1 MNNTFPI
8 YDVILDDDSLG
19 LTAISLVD
27 YPAIMTDFLAFK
39 EQGMQQIWMSSHEK
53 REIVSPVLIPNQLIL
68 RKGKDGSLYYI
79 RWTEKTI
86 ELAAKKYLANGW
98 FNNFTVMHPT
108 FYNEDMKYEDA
119 LEKDVYMLRMWT
131 IEDEATDDANTKYGF
146 NLPKGTLMVHFK
158 VHNRKIWQRIKS
170 GELKGLSI
178 EAFTNIARS
187 DNEVKLDINMS
198 KLDVTNKQMNLFQKF
213 IQFMNEVSSEAAEI
227 ADIAKKDETDSGDVS
242 LKYYIDDEHFIEV
255 DAEGFARDE
264 EANLVAEGE
273 YKLADGNVLVVDA
286 NGKFVETKAVSDV
299 DAEEPVEAP
308 LAESKVEDKKDED
321 EEDKKEDEGEPS
333 GEGDNA
339 ESEGD
344 VEGNTE
350 DTETP
355 REENDEAPVEE
366 PVEEVPTEE
375 PTEEVPVE
383 DVPAALVPFE
393 IDGEEYLLPQPV
405 VDYINSLKGE
415 GDVIKAELMQMKE
428 NTPSA
433 KPIPTVITQS
443 SSESEEYNGLWD
455 AVRLLNRKR

>member
-8 YDVILDDDSLG
+8 YDVVLDDDSLG

-39 EQGMQQIWMSSHEK
+39 EQSLQQIWMSSHEK

-68 RKGKDGSLYYI
+68 RKGEDGSLYYI

-108 FYNEDMKYEDA
+108 FYDKDMKYEDA

-131 IEDEATDDANTKYGF
+131 IDNPETDDANTKYGF

-187 DNEVKLDINMS
+187 DNEVKLDLNMS

-227 ADIAKKDETDSGDVS
+227 SDIAKNDATESGEVS
-242 LKYYIDDEHFIEV
+242 LKYYIDDEHYIEV

-264 EANLVAEGE
+264 ESNLVAEGE
-273 YKLADGNVLVVDA
+273 YKLADGNVLVVDS
-286 NGKFVETKAVSDV
+286 NNKFVETKAVSDAEV
-299 DAEEPVEAP
+299 EEPVEAP
-308 LAESKVEDKKDED
+308 LAESKVEDEENKKDED
-321 EEDKKEDEGEPS
+321 EEDNTEDEGETS
-333 GEGDNA
+333 GDTSDV

-344 VEGNTE
+344 VESTPE

-355 REENDEAPVEE
+355 AEEGEETPVEE
-366 PVEEVPTEE
+366 PV
-375 PTEEVPVE
+375 EEVPVE

-393 IDGEEYLLPQPV
+393 IDGEEFLLPQPV

-415 GDVIKAELMQMKE
+415 GDVMKAELMQMKD

-433 KPIPTVITQS
+433 KPIPTVFSQS
-443 SSESEEYNGLWD
+443 SIEDETVGLAD
-455 AVRLLNRKR
+455 AIRLLNQKR

>member
-8 YDVILDDDSLG
+8 YDVVLDDDSLG

-39 EQGMQQIWMSSHEK
+39 EQSLQQIWMSSHDK

-68 RKGKDGSLYYI
+68 RKGEDGSLYYI

-108 FYNEDMKYEDA
+108 FYNKDMKYEDA

-131 IEDEATDDANTKYGF
+131 IENPDTDDANTKYGF

-187 DNEVKLDINMS
+187 DNEVKFDINMS
-198 KLDVTNKQMNLFQKF
+198 KLDVTNKQMSLFQKF

-227 ADIAKKDETDSGDVS
+227 ADIAKKDDTDSGEVS
-242 LKYYIDDEHFIEV
+242 LKYYIDDEHYIEV

-264 EANLVAEGE
+264 QANLVAEGE

-286 NGKFVETKAVSDV
+286 NNKFVETKAVSDV

-308 LAESKVEDKKDED
+308 LAESKVEDEEDKKDED
-321 EEDKKEDEGEPS
+321 EEDNKEDEGEAS
-333 GEGDNA
+333 GDTSDV

-344 VEGNTE
+344 VEGTPE

-355 REENDEAPVEE
+355 AEE
-366 PVEEVPTEE
+366 PVEE

-415 GDVIKAELMQMKE
+415 GDVMKAELMQMKD

-443 SSESEEYNGLWD
+443 STSGEEYDGLWN
-455 AVRLLNRKR
+455 AVRLLNRR

>member
-8 YDVILDDDSLG
+8 YDVVLDDDSLG

-39 EQGMQQIWMSSHEK
+39 EQSLQQIWMSSHDK

-68 RKGKDGSLYYI
+68 RKGEDGSLYYI

-108 FYNEDMKYEDA
+108 FYNKDMKYEDA

-131 IEDEATDDANTKYGF
+131 IENPETDDANTKYGF

-187 DNEVKLDINMS
+187 DNEVKFDINMS
-198 KLDVTNKQMNLFQKF
+198 KLDVTNKQMSLFQKF

-227 ADIAKKDETDSGDVS
+227 ADIAKKDDTDSGEVS
-242 LKYYIDDEHFIEV
+242 LKYYIDDEHYIEV

-264 EANLVAEGE
+264 QANLVAEGE
-273 YKLADGNVLVVDA
+273 YKLADGNILVVDA
-286 NGKFVETKAVSDV
+286 NNKFVETKAVSDV
-299 DAEEPVEAP
+299 NAEEPVEAP
-308 LAESKVEDKKDED
+308 LAESKVEDEEDKKDED
-321 EEDKKEDEGEPS
+321 EEDNKEDEGETS
-333 GEGDNA
+333 GDTSDV

-344 VEGNTE
+344 VEGTPE

-355 REENDEAPVEE
+355 AEE
-366 PVEEVPTEE
+366 PVEE

-415 GDVIKAELMQMKE
+415 GDVMKAELMQMKD

-443 SSESEEYNGLWD
+443 STSGEEYDGLWN
-455 AVRLLNRKR
+455 AVRLLNRR